1 MDDKYINVQ
10 IPILD
15 KVNEMEVVK
24 TFTEEQLWYVC
35 AIAKAFEKLEK
46 ENQILK
52 DKVQDLQAD
61 YGTQAQIKRD
71 MLRKENQELKKQL
84 EYLRSEKYLNQ
95 LKFERDMLE
104 DIVQNGE
111 ISKEDKDFLDIIH
124 RNTELLSQQKEFI
137 KYLEDE
143 ISELS
148 VCWKDA
154 SCIAE
159 EILSKYKEIIGS
171 NSDVTR

>member
-1 MDDKYINVQ
+1 MNDKYINVQ

-35 AIAKAFEKLEK
+35 AIAKAFEELE
-46 ENQILK
+46 
-52 DKVQDLQAD
+52 
-61 YGTQAQIKRD
+61 
-71 MLRKENQELKKQL
+71 KENQELKK
-84 EYLRSEKYLNQ
+84 
-95 LKFERDMLE
+95 
-104 DIVQNGE
+104 
-111 ISKEDKDFLDIIH
+111 
-124 RNTELLSQQKEFI
+124 QQKEFI

-159 EILSKYKEIIGS
+159 EILSKYKEIIDKVNAS
-171 NSDVTR
+171 EQL